1 MDNIIVT
8 LDVVLDATDSPFAAL
23 DEGKDV
29 IMKTIIDFGRG
40 LDFFLK
46 GRITTKEV
54 TAPTN
59 KGASLRLVYS
69 LPNAVQSGAIS
80 NLIIGFFK
88 ESEKTTGVKATTH
101 FDIVSL

>member
-23 DEGKDV
+23 DGGKEV
-29 IMKTIIDFGRG
+29 VMKTIIDFGRG

-46 GRITTKEV
+46 NRITAKEV

-59 KGASLRLVYS
+59 NGASLHLVYS
-69 LPNAVQSGAIS
+69 LPNAVHGGAIS
-80 NLIIGFFK
+80 NLIVNFFK
-88 ESEKTTGVKATTH
+88 ENEKITGVKASTC
-101 FDIVSL
+101 FDVVSL